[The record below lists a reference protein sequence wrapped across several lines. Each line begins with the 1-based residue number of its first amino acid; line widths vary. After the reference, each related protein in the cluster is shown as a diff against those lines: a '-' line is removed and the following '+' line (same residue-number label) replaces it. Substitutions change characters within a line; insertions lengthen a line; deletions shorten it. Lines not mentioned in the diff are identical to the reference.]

1 MMRLL
6 LTAVVLATP
15 LRATATTRRHQR
27 RTRPGRSGGR
37 RGRNRVIDARVGRWH
52 ILTAE
57 RHQTIGNKT
66 MWSMCNA
73 AGTPG
78 KHFRDC
84 EKGCNSLGGTLV
96 SVEDRAQQSSCGTSS
111 ARTSICSSAP
121 TSAPTSRRIR
131 AGAGRARRAPITRSR
146 PGAAATRRT
155 WVRICVKPSRQRH
168 RKILRRHRY
177 VQDEPVRLHQLRA
190 ASAGSTRLASCRAA
204 TAASIARRGASASI
218 TELGG
223 VPSAHCHAHRKELD
237 NTDFCRPIDIFW
249 ITVLVTI
256 CGGTLLTFAHSI
268 MKARRRA
275 KQLERMRVRPAAL
288 AEVTAV
294 SSMPVGVAQSADG
307 RWRCRSSRR
316 WPCRARITA
325 HVTNW
330 LLCDN

>member
-15 LRATATTRRHQR
+15 LRATATNATA
-27 RTRPGRSGGR
+27 TPTTNATWPEWWPE
-37 RGRNRVIDARVGRWH
+37 GRNRVIDARVGRWH
-52 ILTAE
+52 ILVPPSGTT
-57 RHQTIGNKT
+57 TIGNKT

-96 SVEDRAQQSSCGTSS
+96 SVEDQAQQRLLRHFVGEDIDLLIG
-111 ARTSICSSAP
+111 AYQRTYKSPDSGWRW
-121 TSAPTSRRIR
+121 TSA
-131 AGAGRARRAPITRSR
+131 ARPDHSF
-146 PGAAATRRT
+146 
-155 WVRICVKPSRQRH
+155 
-168 RKILRRHRY
+168 
-177 VQDEPVRLHQLRA
+177 
-190 ASAGSTRLASCRAA
+190 
-204 TAASIARRGASASI
+204 TAWRRGYPADVGAHLCRNHRGAPSFKIRVDTGMCKMSQCAYINFRGSKRWVDTSCVLSRSYRGVHCATGCVCEH

-223 VPSAHCHAHRKELD
+223 VPSAHYLAHRKELD

-275 KQLERMRVRPAAL
+275 KQLERMRVRPLPPL

-307 RWRCRSSRR
+307 VEMPVVQAVAV
-316 WPCRARITA
+316 PCEHYRPC
-325 HVTNW
+325 N
-330 LLCDN
+330 

>member
-15 LRATATTRRHQR
+15 LRATATNAT
-27 RTRPGRSGGR
+27 TPTTNATWPEWWPE
-37 RGRNRVIDARVGRWH
+37 GRNRVIDARVGRWH
-52 ILTAE
+52 ILVPPSGTT
-57 RHQTIGNKT
+57 TIGNKT

-96 SVEDRAQQSSCGTSS
+96 SVEDRAQQRLLRHFVGEDIDLLIG
-111 ARTSICSSAP
+111 AYQRTYKSPDSGWRW
-121 TSAPTSRRIR
+121 TSAARPDHSFTAWRRGYP
-131 AGAGRARRAPITRSR
+131 ADVGA
-146 PGAAATRRT
+146 
-155 WVRICVKPSRQRH
+155 H
-168 RKILRRHRY
+168 LRRNH
-177 VQDEPVRLHQLRA
+177 
-190 ASAGSTRLASCRAA
+190 
-204 TAASIARRGASASI
+204 RGAPSFKIRVDTGMCKMSQCAYINFRGSKRWVDTSCVLSRSYRGVHCATGCVCEH

-223 VPSAHCHAHRKELD
+223 VPSAHYLAHRKELD

-275 KQLERMRVRPAAL
+275 KQLERMRVRPLPPL

-294 SSMPVGVAQSADG
+294 SSMPVGIAQSADG
-307 RWRCRSSRR
+307 VEMPVVQAVAV
-316 WPCRARITA
+316 PCENYRPC
-325 HVTNW
+325 N
-330 LLCDN
+330 